1 MSYQSYVVVGAGGTA
16 SHLIHALNQYV
27 EAVHG
32 EDGFIHVWDNDAV
45 EQSNLSRQLFYPY
58 EIGNHKA
65 EAFHARFPQHVRAHI
80 DFIGPENVED
90 AIQNEDIVLICA
102 DNMFVRKLINERA
115 KELNTITIINGGNE
129 MHTGSVQT
137 FVKIDGVKVSPD
149 LEWLSPELHIE
160 DGDRSAMSCNEL
172 AMLPGGEQTIIAN
185 MTTASLMLA
194 ALWRVDQGVYN
205 EERQWTKVTYD
216 HRVGTFQTS
225 DVRLTGGTD
234 A

>member
-1 MSYQSYVVVGAGGTA
+1 
-16 SHLIHALNQYV
+16 
-27 EAVHG
+27 
-32 EDGFIHVWDNDAV
+32 
-45 EQSNLSRQLFYPY
+45 
-58 EIGNHKA
+58 
-65 EAFHARFPQHVRAHI
+65 
-80 DFIGPENVED
+80 
-90 AIQNEDIVLICA
+90 
-102 DNMFVRKLINERA
+102 MFVRKLINERA